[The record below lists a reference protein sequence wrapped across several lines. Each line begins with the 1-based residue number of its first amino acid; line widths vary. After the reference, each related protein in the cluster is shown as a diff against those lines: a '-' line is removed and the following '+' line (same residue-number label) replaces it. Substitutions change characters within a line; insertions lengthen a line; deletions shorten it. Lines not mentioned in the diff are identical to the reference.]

1 MSDSVTIQNSD
12 GETFAEVIDIIGVSE
27 VRKAFQQSVKEGS
40 LHKWFKGS
48 KSKDGK
54 PGWVNVVTGGTCA
67 SDKPGE
73 GTPKCVSASKR
84 ASMTKAER
92 LSASRRKKKADPG
105 QQGKSGAAKPTY
117 VSTDKKKMKE
127 ELEQVDEVLGMVK
140 KTIQLPG
147 EVAKIPGKV
156 AGSVLPEPLKS
167 AVKVPGK
174 IAAMPT
180 KVVSS
185 VIPGGKKKMKENYI
199 DEEGYDVARD
209 QGRVRPSKDK
219 KDATTMPVSDEMKKT
234 QKVNKGASA
243 LELVRK
249 RYGKSVMN
257 TEEIKRDE
265 YGDPIGG
272 PKISKKQLKKNL
284 TSNTP
289 DEQHTTTTSEGYID
303 LPLLVEIPKNDASFR
318 LGLMFRESLDV
329 DKGMIFIFEEVGQH
343 SFHMK
348 NTRIPLDIAFVK
360 ENGTIE
366 SIKELTPY
374 SSLPVYSDGEVLF
387 AIEANRGWF
396 TENNVEVGDEI
407 VLAEGDKKGKGSGTK
422 DACYHKVKS
431 RYSVWPSAYASG
443 ALVKCRKVGAAN
455 WGNKSESVEMK
466 NYLDKKAKM
475 LTKKRD
481 AQSDAAKN
489 NPHFDSTQPSPS
501 GRNKYEEVELDEK
514 CWKGYKKKGMKTM
527 FGKRYPNCV
536 KAEDLSN
543 WRTELELSERVG
555 GAGTLVRQG
564 VKVGGKKGGQAVQK
578 GTTAATAAGK
588 AQVAKAQ
595 QGNKSKMV
603 GSGKF
608 EKAGAFVGGAL
619 GGAAGVAIPDGPAM
633 VAGELAGGYAGS
645 KIGGKIGRQFDK
657 IGAKKPMKEENIDE
671 KLRFKTKDEFV
682 DGIKSIPGNLNKFKE
697 KIFPDR
703 GNSNEPSVRDGSR
716 TPETG
721 FKHIPSVNKDG
732 TKDVYG
738 QKGADFVKDKGK
750 KLLSKVSEPAKGIA
764 RGVVKGGVI
773 GATALTGAA
782 LAKRLMK
789 KSDDKNESFSNWRK
803 DVGYEDKDDSKKL
816 QEDDMKGMSVK
827 SGHKRPTK
835 SGAGMTQKGVEAY
848 RRKNPGSKLK
858 TAVTTK
864 PSKLKKGSK
873 AANRRKSYCARSA
886 GQMKKFPKAAKDPDS
901 RLRQARR
908 RWNC

>member
-73 GTPKCVSASKR
+73 GTPKCVSSSKR

-147 EVAKIPGKV
+147 EIAKTPGKI

-174 IAAMPT
+174 IAAIPT

-185 VIPGGKKKMKENYI
+185 VIPGGKKKMKEDYF

-219 KDATTMPVSDEMKKT
+219 KDATTMPPSKEMRKT

-243 LELVRK
+243 FELVRK

-318 LGLMFRESLDV
+318 LGLMFRESLDI

-455 WGNKSESVEMK
+455 WGNKSESVEYEVNEGVGAAIKLGGMIAPK
-466 NYLDKKAKM
+466 IPSALKAIGAGAATGASVLGIKKKAEEGRPAKRRKQ
-475 LTKKRD
+475 TKTIDQVKADNEKRKEKEREESARQRFIKKDQEYDNMAQAQYETDLED
-481 AQSDAAKN
+481 AK
-489 NPHFDSTQPSPS
+489 DSPKAQKFEADKIKKARQAFKTGTKQESKHYDW
-501 GRNKYEEVELDEK
+501 RETLDEK
-514 CWKGYKKKGMKTM
+514 CWAGYEKKGMKTM

-536 KAEDLSN
+536 K
-543 WRTELELSERVG
+543 
-555 GAGTLVRQG
+555 
-564 VKVGGKKGGQAVQK
+564 
-578 GTTAATAAGK
+578 
-588 AQVAKAQ
+588 
-595 QGNKSKMV
+595 KSK
-603 GSGKF
+603 
-608 EKAGAFVGGAL
+608 
-619 GGAAGVAIPDGPAM
+619 
-633 VAGELAGGYAGS
+633 
-645 KIGGKIGRQFDK
+645 
-657 IGAKKPMKEENIDE
+657 KKK
-671 KLRFKTKDEFV
+671 
-682 DGIKSIPGNLNKFKE
+682 
-697 KIFPDR
+697 
-703 GNSNEPSVRDGSR
+703 
-716 TPETG
+716 
-721 FKHIPSVNKDG
+721 
-732 TKDVYG
+732 
-738 QKGADFVKDKGK
+738 
-750 KLLSKVSEPAKGIA
+750 
-764 RGVVKGGVI
+764 
-773 GATALTGAA
+773 
-782 LAKRLMK
+782 
-789 KSDDKNESFSNWRK
+789 
-803 DVGYEDKDDSKKL
+803 
-816 QEDDMKGMSVK
+816 
-827 SGHKRPTK
+827 
-835 SGAGMTQKGVEAY
+835 
-848 RRKNPGSKLK
+848 
-858 TAVTTK
+858 
-864 PSKLKKGSK
+864 
-873 AANRRKSYCARSA
+873 
-886 GQMKKFPKAAKDPDS
+886 
-901 RLRQARR
+901 
-908 RWNC
+908 